1 MLTRLEIMDT
11 TLRDGEQMK
20 NVSYSSD
27 EKLALSKILLDEVG
41 VDRIE
46 VASAK
51 VSEGE
56 KEAVRKI
63 VEWANNNKYG
73 EKIEVLGFVDIHES
87 ADWIFNLEGKVI
99 NILSKG
105 SLKHLTTQLKKTKEQ
120 HLKEIKE
127 TIMYA
132 DKKGLIC
139 NIWFEDW
146 SNGMIDSPD
155 YIYFLLDH
163 LREENIKR
171 FMLPDTLGVL
181 YPAQVYNFIRAIIL
195 KYPGLHFDFHGHNDY
210 GMATA
215 NTIAA
220 VEAGVKGVHCTV
232 NGMGERAGN
241 AALDEVV
248 VGIKDFLNIE
258 TDIKEENLFNLS
270 KMVEAF
276 SAYRIA
282 ANKPI
287 SGENVF
293 TQTAG
298 IHADGDRKGNLYISR
313 LLPERFNRKRQYSLG
328 KLSGK
333 SNLDFN
339 LEEIGLKLSKD
350 QKRNVLNRVIE
361 LSDKKKTITSYDL
374 PYIVSDVLNDPEEK
388 IFKLKAYNILTSH
401 SNRPVATIKMSYR
414 ENGKSD
420 FIELEGSAQGNGG
433 YDAFMN
439 AIKKL
444 FRKIDFD
451 LPPLVDYIITIPPGG
466 KTDALVQCTITWEV
480 DKKNIITKGVNSD
493 QVLAAIEATEKM
505 LNIIALLK
513 KEK

>member
-20 NVSYSSD
+20 NVSYSPD
-27 EKLALSKILLDEVG
+27 EKLTLSKILLEEIR

-46 VASAK
+46 VTSAK
-51 VSEGE
+51 VSKGE
-56 KEAVRKI
+56 NDAVRKI
-63 VEWANNNKYG
+63 VEWANRNRYG

-87 ADWIFNLEGKVI
+87 ADWISKLEGKVI

-127 TIMYA
+127 TIRYA
-132 DKKGLIC
+132 NKKGLIC

-155 YIYFLLDH
+155 YVYFLLDH

-171 FMLPDTLGVL
+171 FMLPDTLGIL
-181 YPAQVYNFIRAIIL
+181 YPSQVYNFIKEIIL

-210 GMATA
+210 GLATA

-220 VEAGVKGVHCTV
+220 AEAGVKGVHCTA

-248 VGIKDFLNIE
+248 VGIRDFLKIE
-258 TDIKEENLFNLS
+258 TTVDEKKLFNLS
-270 KMVEAF
+270 KTVEAF
-276 SAYRIA
+276 STYRIA

-298 IHADGDRKGNLYISR
+298 IHADGDRKGNLYTSK

-339 LEEIGLKLSKD
+339 LEEIGLQISKK
-350 QKRNVLNRVIE
+350 QKMDVLNKIVE
-361 LSDKKKTITSYDL
+361 LSDKKKTITTADL
-374 PYIVSDVLNDPEEK
+374 PYIVSDVLNTPEEN

-401 SNRPVATIKMSYR
+401 STRPVATIKMLYKT
-414 ENGKSD
+414 NGNPD
-420 FIELEGSAQGNGG
+420 FIELEESAQGNGG
-433 YDAFMN
+433 YDAFM
-439 AIKKL
+439 
-444 FRKIDFD
+444 
-451 LPPLVDYIITIPPGG
+451 
-466 KTDALVQCTITWEV
+466 
-480 DKKNIITKGVNSD
+480 
-493 QVLAAIEATEKM
+493 
-505 LNIIALLK
+505 
-513 KEK
+513 